1 MKTRV
6 RVASF
11 VLIVFLSITLWTFF
25 KADRAL
31 ADPLNKVEFAIEHG
45 YWFDTQND
53 SVQNVPMLCWH
64 EWVFQVG
71 NLEDES
77 RQPVLNP
84 NITVTTNREFVSF
97 FPGEPEISN
106 GNYSWNFHLE
116 LPENTWLPVTTREA
130 GFLDYRRPG
139 LSAVRHVS
147 PETLSEPITTQTLTL
162 TLTLEEPLSED
173 LNGIEVNLGPPNVIF
188 EQKSLVNC
196 SVVSLAPVED
206 WQVRPQGWYADPH
219 NVKIGNAYVFTAIL
233 EATKSPELLGSPV
246 YKPSIGIHYTKGIP
260 YGQTVVG
267 SSVTVEHP
275 EGPVVTF
282 SAEGTYEW
290 GGSMAY
296 NSQGFGFNPVISEIT
311 LNPNPPP
318 SYIVRVPATIDLHP
332 DTLNL
337 KSQGKW
343 ITAYTELPDGYNA
356 AEIDVST
363 VMLNGTVPAERKP
376 TAIGD
381 YDGDGVPDLMVKFN
395 RTAVSELILSQGTKY
410 GNVTLTVAG
419 RLYDGTMFEGSGV
432 IRVRMP
438 EDVNC
443 DGKVDA
449 KDVLIVLKA
458 FWTLPNCPRW
468 NPLADLNE
476 DGMVDARDLCIVCVN
491 YGKTYT

>member
-1 MKTRV
+1 MKTRE

-11 VLIVFLSITLWTFF
+11 ILIVFLSITLCTLF
-25 KADRAL
+25 KADTAL

-45 YWFDTQND
+45 YWFDTQDD
-53 SVQNVPMLCWH
+53 SVQNVPMQCWH

-84 NITVTTNREFVSF
+84 SITVSTNREFVSF
-97 FPGEPEISN
+97 FPSKPEISN
-106 GNYSWNFHLE
+106 GSYSWNFHLE
-116 LPENTWLPVTTREA
+116 LPENMWLPVTTREA

-147 PETLSEPITTQTLTL
+147 PEMLSEPLTTQTLTL
-162 TLTLEEPLSED
+162 TLTWEEPLPED
-173 LNGIEVNLGPPNVIF
+173 LNSIEVNLGAPNVIF

-196 SVVSLAPVED
+196 SIVSLAPVED

-219 NVKIGNAYVFTAIL
+219 NIKIGNAYVFTAVL
-233 EATKSPELLGSPV
+233 QATKSPELLGSPV
-246 YKPSIGIHYTKGIP
+246 YKPRIGIHYTKGIS

-267 SSVTVEHP
+267 SSVTVNHP

-318 SYIVRVPATIDLHP
+318 YYIVRVPATIDIHP
-332 DTLNL
+332 DALNL

-343 ITAYTELPDGYNA
+343 IAAYFELPESYDVADIN
-356 AEIDVST
+356 VST
-363 VMLNGTVPAERKP
+363 IMLNDTIPAELSP

-381 YDGDGVPDLMVKFN
+381 YDNDGIPDLMVKFN
-395 RTAVSELILSQGTKY
+395 RTEIAEFILSKGIMV
-410 GNVTLTVAG
+410 GNITLTITG
-419 RLYDGTMFEGSGV
+419 RLYDGTMFEDSDV

-438 EDVNC
+438 GDVNS
-443 DGKVDA
+443 DGKVDIF
-449 KDVLIVLKA
+449 DVVLVA
-458 FWTLPNCPRW
+458 VRYGES
-468 NPLADLNE
+468 NPEPYYDINE
-476 DGMVDARDLCIVCVN
+476 DGKIDILDIVSVAVN
-491 YGKTYT
+491 YGKTYQ